1 MFLWSLF
8 QAAIAA
14 PNTCVPIDASDI
26 LEIPPPAVIVLG
38 ERHGMQPDLRRA
50 ERITKG
56 LQRAAPVTIAL
67 EAIHQKH
74 QVVLDNFAANKL
86 EPSALESHFDWQ
98 NTWGFPYAP
107 YAPLVTAAE
116 RDMTVVAAGLDL
128 GKRPEGRTTPIPNG
142 YINILR
148 DAFGEHEMPIEL
160 ESQFVQSMAWRDFGI
175 AEAAITGWDQ
185 KGYLVILTGRGH
197 VEGGKGVQWQAQRMV
212 SVPVHGFTLAW
223 ASPPCYPGDRVWK
236 MSLLERLFQSSD

>member
-1 MFLWSLF
+1 MLEKDLFDSDSDIFRRPLTGGGSIEPLTESREENVFLWSLF

-86 EPSALESHFDWQ
+86 EPSARS
-98 NTWGFPYAP
+98 NPTSI
-107 YAPLVTAAE
+107 
-116 RDMTVVAAGLDL
+116 
-128 GKRPEGRTTPIPNG
+128 GKIPG
-142 YINILR
+142 
-148 DAFGEHEMPIEL
+148 AFLMP
-160 ESQFVQSMAWRDFGI
+160 
-175 AEAAITGWDQ
+175 
-185 KGYLVILTGRGH
+185 
-197 VEGGKGVQWQAQRMV
+197 
-212 SVPVHGFTLAW
+212 PTLLW
-223 ASPPCYPGDRVWK
+223 
-236 MSLLERLFQSSD
+236 